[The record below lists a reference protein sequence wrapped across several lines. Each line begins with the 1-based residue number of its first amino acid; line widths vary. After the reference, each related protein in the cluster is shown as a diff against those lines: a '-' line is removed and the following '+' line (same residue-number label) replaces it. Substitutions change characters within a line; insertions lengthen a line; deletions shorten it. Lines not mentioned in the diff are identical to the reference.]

1 MKNLNKSISNFLK
14 SFLKD
19 IFYLLNWVLLQLHEI
34 QVHTDSGSHFFH
46 RVKTAQTD
54 VQFVGIVHDSVQ
66 VSVRTQHHVLV
77 DVNAPAPCYHKVL
90 IGRVHIRRS
99 RTRHF
104 FLAQNNSLLI
114 LRWLRRIGNCNW
126 LYKDGFF
133 LCDCACLFCLFCYGF
148 FLTFVLFLKVSSML
162 ETCIWTGKSFKGTPS
177 TEP

>member
-1 MKNLNKSISNFLK
+1 MKNLNESISNFLK
-14 SFLKD
+14 SF
-19 IFYLLNWVLLQLHEI
+19 FNGVCYLLNWVPLRLHEI

-90 IGRVHIRRS
+90 IGRVHIRSS

-104 FLAQNNSLLI
+104 FLAQNNSLLV
-114 LRWLRRIGNCNW
+114 LRWLRRIANCNW

-133 LCDCACLFCLFCYGF
+133 LCDCACLFCLFLLRIFSYFCSIF
-148 FLTFVLFLKVSSML
+148 KSLFHAWNLYL
-162 ETCIWTGKSFKGTPS
+162 NRE
-177 TEP
+177 EL